1 MPLNKSEYQSA
12 VWKKTKLH
20 MEKRLNVLRKK
31 NDTANNDQLLK
42 NQGAIAE
49 LKTMIGLGSSDLKTE
64 DEYEAEY
71 EDEDE

>member
-1 MPLNKSEYQSA
+1 
-12 VWKKTKLH
+12 